1 MFPPASR
8 GAKTALELMGKNPKR
23 ALSESSPETRL
34 PIVQPPSSGARKWVF
49 RFAALLL
56 PLLVLAVT
64 EFVLRLV
71 GYGYPTAFALRKHL
85 AAKTVFV
92 DNHQFARRYFPP
104 GLARS
109 PQPFLFGAEKPANTT
124 RIFVFGESAAMGD
137 PEPAYGFARM
147 LEVLLKARYP
157 GRNFE
162 VINAGVTAINSHVI
176 RDIARDLAPRQGDIW
191 IIYMG
196 NNEVIGPFGAGT
208 VFGAQTPRLGFI
220 RAGAAFKKLRLGQ
233 LLDDFRY
240 RLGGKGRTQT
250 WEGMEMF
257 LKQQVAADDRRMT
270 KVYEHFEANLR
281 DILDVGTKAGAKILV
296 STVASNLKDCPPF
309 ASLHKRGFG
318 PTNEWHRLY
327 EAGSMRAG
335 EANYA
340 AALQLFQ
347 QAAALDDRHAEL
359 QFQIARCCLAV
370 GQTNEAHQ
378 AFVLARDLDALRF
391 RADSRI
397 NQIIHNAASAQKSS
411 VKLVDAADAINRATT
426 TGIAGNELLFEHVH
440 FNFEGNYS
448 VAALLGEAMADLLP
462 FRHDGNDHPGAN
474 ECARSLG
481 FTLWDELQLTDEMI
495 KRFGQAPFTHQFG
508 HAARMAGWEAR
519 RADLQNRWQPA
530 AFDTAVQTYR
540 YALSN
545 APGDW
550 VLRQNFAK
558 LLQAI
563 GEPKDAENQWRAL
576 VELMPHYADACY
588 SLANVLD
595 AQGRGAEALEYFQ
608 RALRAKPESIEAR
621 NGIGLALANLG
632 RKQEAMDQYHKALAQ
647 KPDFAEARVNLGQLF
662 AQQGEEEQAKAQY
675 TLALRY
681 NSNTVAAHI
690 NLGKLLAKENKYP
703 EAIAHYR
710 DALRI
715 DPANAIGHY
724 NLGNA
729 LTALGDPQAAFHFAE
744 AVKHNPRFAEARY
757 NLAMQL
763 AKQNRHEEVLAHLAE
778 VVRLKPGF
786 VDGHFNYAVA
796 LAKARRFDEA
806 TAQFETVLRIDPGHA
821 GARQLLERAK
831 GRGN

>member
-1 MFPPASR
+1 
-8 GAKTALELMGKNPKR
+8 MGKKPKR
-23 ALSESSPETRL
+23 PLSELRPETRL
-34 PIVQPPSSGARKWVF
+34 QMVHEPASRARKWMF
-49 RFAALLL
+49 RLAALLL
-56 PLLVLAVT
+56 PLLFLALT
-64 EFVLRLV
+64 EVVLRLV
-71 GYGYPTAFALRKHL
+71 GYGYPTAFALRKQL
-85 AAKTVFV
+85 GGKTVLV
-92 DNHQFARRYFPP
+92 DNYQFARRYFPP

-109 PQPFLFGAEKPANTT
+109 PQPFLFAAEKPANTT

-147 LEVLLKARYP
+147 LELLLKARYP

-162 VINAGVTAINSHVI
+162 VINAGITAINSHVV

-220 RAGAAFKKLRLGQ
+220 RASVGFKRLRLGQ

-240 RLGGKGRTQT
+240 RLGGKGRAQT

-257 LKQQVAADDRRMT
+257 LKQQLAAADPRMT

-281 DILDVGTKAGAKILV
+281 DIIDAGSKAGAKVLL
-296 STVASNLKDCPPF
+296 STMASNLKDCPPF

-318 PTNEWHRLY
+318 ATNEWYRLY
-327 EAGSMRAG
+327 EGGSMRAG
-335 EANYA
+335 ETNYA
-340 AALQLFQ
+340 AALQSFQ

-359 QFQIARCCLAV
+359 QFQIARCRLAV
-370 GQTNEAHQ
+370 GQTNEAHK
-378 AFVLARDLDALRF
+378 AFALARDLDALRF
-391 RADSRI
+391 RADARI
-397 NQIIHNAASAQKSS
+397 NQIIQDTASAQKGI
-411 VKLVDAADAINRATT
+411 VKLVDAADAVNRATA
-426 TGIAGNELLFEHVH
+426 TGIAGDELLFEHVH
-440 FNFEGNYS
+440 FNFEGNYV
-448 VAALLGEAMADLLP
+448 VAASLRDAVADLLP
-462 FRHDGNDHPGAN
+462 FRREGTNDPGAN

-481 FTLWDELQLTDEMI
+481 FTVWDELQLTDEMT
-495 KRFGQAPFTHQFG
+495 KRFSQAPFTHQFG
-508 HAARMAGWEAR
+508 HAARMASWEAR
-519 RADLQNRWQPA
+519 RAELQNRWQPA
-530 AFDTAVQTYR
+530 AFEAAVQTYR

-545 APGDW
+545 APRDW
-550 VLRQNFAK
+550 VLHENFAK

-563 GEPKDAENQWRAL
+563 GEPKDAENQWRAV

-595 AQGRGAEALEYFQ
+595 AQGRGGEALEYFQ

-632 RKQEAMDQYHKALAQ
+632 RKEEALDQYRKALAQ
-647 KPDFAEARVNLGQLF
+647 KPDFAEARVNLGQLL
-662 AQQGEEEQAKAQY
+662 AQQGQAEQAKAQY
-675 TLALRY
+675 ALALRY

-690 NLGKLLAKENKYP
+690 NLGKLLAKENKHS

-710 DALRI
+710 EALRI

-729 LTALGDPQAAFHFAE
+729 LTAVGDAQAGQHFAE

-757 NLAMQL
+757 NLALNL
-763 AKQNRHEEVLAHLAE
+763 AKQNRNEEALAQFAE
-778 VVRLKPGF
+778 VVRLKPDLI
-786 VDGHFNYAVA
+786 DGHFNYGVA
-796 LAKARRFDEA
+796 LAKARRFNEA
-806 TAQFETVLRIDPGHA
+806 VEQFETVLRLDPQHA
-821 GARQLLERAK
+821 GAKQLLERAK
-831 GRGN
+831 GTPGR